1 MTNAAHQCGAGA
13 GGTRN
18 ISGTNHYHVLLERE
32 LADLH
37 GKEAALVFSSCYVAN
52 EATLSTMIKML
63 PNCVVFSD
71 EFNHASMIHG
81 ILNGKPNDKVIYRH
95 NDLAHLEE
103 LIEKAERDT
112 PGRPKLIVF
121 ESVNSM
127 EGTVC
132 DLNGLADIAKR
143 HGAMTF
149 VDEVHAVG
157 MYGARGGGIA
167 ERDGAM
173 EEMSVVSGTLGKAY
187 GVMGG
192 YVAGSASYIDA
203 MRCVAPGFIYT
214 TAMPPALAAASLASV
229 RHLKEND
236 AERVK
241 MHTNASSLQGR
252 LRAIGLPML
261 PTVSHVTPVLV
272 GDAAK
277 CKAATDM
284 LMEEHSIYVQPI
296 NFPTVPRGTERLR
309 LTPSPVHTPEMMET
323 LVAALDKIW
332 DELDLPR
339 TAVDGSDL
347 ERLATLDPAAFTS
360 GHADVYADAVGEHG
374 AEGSVAMCG

>member
-1 MTNAAHQCGAGA
+1 MCLVCGQFA
-13 GGTRN
+13 RK
-18 ISGTNHYHVLLERE
+18 V
-32 LADLH
+32 
-37 GKEAALVFSSCYVAN
+37 
-52 EATLSTMIKML
+52 
-63 PNCVVFSD
+63 NCRRPPLI
-71 EFNHASMIHG
+71 EQR
-81 ILNGKPNDKVIYRH
+81 RH

-103 LIEKAERDT
+103 LIEKVERET
-112 PGRPKLIVF
+112 PGRPKLIAF

-132 DLNGLADIAKR
+132 DLNGIAAIAQR

-157 MYGARGGGIA
+157 MYGATGGGIA

-173 EEMSVVSGTLGKAY
+173 DGMSVVSGTLGKAY

-203 MRCVAPGFIYT
+203 MRSVAPGFIYT

-229 RHLKEND
+229 RHLKESA
-236 AERVK
+236 AERVR
-241 MHTNASSLQGR
+241 MHTNASSLQAR

-277 CKAATDM
+277 CKSATDK
-284 LMEEHSIYVQPI
+284 LMSEHSIYVQPI

-309 LTPSPVHTPEMMET
+309 LTASPVHTPEMMDT

-332 DELDLPR
+332 VELDLPR
-339 TAVDGSDL
+339 TAVDESDM
-347 ERLATLDPAAFTS
+347 ERLAALDPGMFTS
-360 GHADVYADAVGEHG
+360 GHADVYAEAPSAMVDEAAMHG
-374 AEGSVAMCG
+374 